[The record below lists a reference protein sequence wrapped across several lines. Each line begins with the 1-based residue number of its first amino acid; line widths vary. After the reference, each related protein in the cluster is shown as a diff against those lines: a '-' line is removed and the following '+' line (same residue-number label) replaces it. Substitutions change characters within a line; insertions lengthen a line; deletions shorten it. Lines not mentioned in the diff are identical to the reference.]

1 MVWGSSP
8 DGGTYTE
15 TVSSSPEET
24 RGKPPRTIWLLD
36 EWLCIH
42 LCRQHSKIYIY
53 IYKKEWKK
61 CELTTPTSSNTN
73 ITWKKNKKGLINR
86 CDRPSPSPPSCSWC
100 CPPPWPSALKAG
112 TATGR
117 HRRTLSGNRR
127 RRRNTV
133 HSPSRRT
140 RSSGR
145 RPQSPAWENTGSHL
159 KKTIISCICYYEKN
173 NLRNFTA
180 LKTSPL
186 YLYKY
191 LPSFVK

>member
-1 MVWGSSP
+1 MVRGSSP
-8 DGGTYTE
+8 DRGTYTE

-24 RGKPPRTIWLLD
+24 HGKPPRTIWLLD

-53 IYKKEWKK
+53 KKKRVKK
-61 CELTTPTSSNTN
+61 MWINDSNKFKYQHHM
-73 ITWKKNKKGLINR
+73 KKNKKGLINR

-127 RRRNTV
+127 RRQNTV

-159 KKTIISCICYYEKN
+159 KKTTIISCLLLGK
-173 NLRNFTA
+173 
-180 LKTSPL
+180 
-186 YLYKY
+186 
-191 LPSFVK
+191 